1 MKQTTITIKARDLRP
16 SKRHAMS
23 SYLEAVDVCA
33 MTSALETCVEKVSL
47 LEEIM
52 TTGLDRI
59 LPIQSR
65 RVHSTEPPWITST
78 LKELIQACQRALS
91 RGDNQHFRELRN
103 RVNRKRKACRAKY
116 FQAKVEHLKECKPS
130 TWWTEVKKLSGCS
143 PAFTER
149 SYVATLLQHLYGPTD
164 NVNLANIINKAFLSP
179 MRSFTPIPADYITD
193 PANSATQ
200 QLGLVVSKES
210 VFKKLIKL
218 NRTKVHGPDGIPGW
232 VLKENADLLAGPI
245 ADILN
250 SSYREGRLPPSWK
263 EADVVPVPKQKPVQ
277 DINKHLRPISLTP
290 ILSKI
295 AEEYVVES
303 YVKPA
308 VLQKID
314 PQQFGT
320 IPKSSTTHAL
330 ISMMHYWAKS
340 TDGNGSTM
348 RVMLFDFR
356 KAFDLINHHV
366 LARKLSSYDIP
377 RPLMCWIIDFL
388 MDRKQRVKLSCDC
401 VSEWEAVP
409 EGVPQGT
416 KLGPWLFLIMINDL
430 SVADTTLWKYVDDTT
445 LAESVS
451 KNETSCMQS
460 CVDELVRQSEADGF
474 QLNESKCKELRIS
487 FSSSPSTVD
496 PITINDKQMEVVS
509 SAKLLGVLVSDDL
522 KWNVH
527 VNHICKKTATRLYFL
542 KQLKRAKVNP
552 KDMLLFYTTCIRP
565 VLEYACP
572 VFDNALPQYLSN
584 NLERLQKRT
593 LQIIY
598 PDLSYAEAL
607 VAAGITSLYERRQ
620 VLSETLFD
628 QIMQDPSHKLHDLLP
643 PRNESTYC
651 TRSREYFELPICK
664 THRFRK
670 TFIMNHSF
678 NYN

>member
-1 MKQTTITIKARDLRP
+1 
-16 SKRHAMS
+16 
-23 SYLEAVDVCA
+23 
-33 MTSALETCVEKVSL
+33 
-47 LEEIM
+47 
-52 TTGLDRI
+52 
-59 LPIQSR
+59 
-65 RVHSTEPPWITST
+65 
-78 LKELIQACQRALS
+78 
-91 RGDNQHFRELRN
+91 
-103 RVNRKRKACRAKY
+103 
-116 FQAKVEHLKECKPS
+116 
-130 TWWTEVKKLSGCS
+130 
-143 PAFTER
+143 
-149 SYVATLLQHLYGPTD
+149 
-164 NVNLANIINKAFLSP
+164 
-179 MRSFTPIPADYITD
+179 
-193 PANSATQ
+193 
-200 QLGLVVSKES
+200 
-210 VFKKLIKL
+210 
-218 NRTKVHGPDGIPGW
+218 
-232 VLKENADLLAGPI
+232 
-245 ADILN
+245 
-250 SSYREGRLPPSWK
+250 
-263 EADVVPVPKQKPVQ
+263 
-277 DINKHLRPISLTP
+277 
-290 ILSKI
+290 
-295 AEEYVVES
+295 
-303 YVKPA
+303 
-308 VLQKID
+308 
-314 PQQFGT
+314 
-320 IPKSSTTHAL
+320 
-330 ISMMHYWAKS
+330 MHYWAKS

-409 EGVPQGT
+409 AGVPQGT
-416 KLGPWLFLIMINDL
+416 KLGPWLFLIMINNL

-487 FSSSPSTVD
+487 FSSSASTVD
-496 PITINDKQMEVVS
+496 PITINDKQIEVVS

-542 KQLKRAKVNP
+542 KQLKHAKVNP
-552 KDMLLFYTTCIRP
+552 KDMLLFYKTCIRP

-572 VFDNALPQYLSN
+572 VFHNALPQYLSN
-584 NLERLQKRT
+584 NLERLQKRA
-593 LQIIY
+593 LRIIY

-620 VLSETLFD
+620 VLSKTLFD

-651 TRSREYFELPICK
+651 TRSRGYFELPICK
-664 THRFRK
+664 TRRFRK